1 MSAYTLPQT
10 STDPESGSSDIKNE
24 AGEVI
29 KDTWKGRIWDTWD
42 LPRAERRML
51 FKVDAVLLTLCSVS
65 HTGRLS
71 LTISSATF
79 SRI

>member
-10 STDPESGSSDIKNE
+10 KADPESGSSDFKKD

-42 LPRAERRML
+42 LPRPERRML

-65 HTGRLS
+65 
-71 LTISSATF
+71 
-79 SRI
+79 

>member
-1 MSAYTLPQT
+1 MTGYTLPQL
-10 STDPESGSSDIKNE
+10 SPDPESGSSDIKNE

-65 HTGRLS
+65 QRERRPLMS
-71 LTISSATF
+71 SSATF